1 MLGARW
7 RRVASVKALALK
19 LEVSWRLILIALSV
33 PPTGF
38 EPACAVCNPFSHPAP
53 GGTDFRTGEFSPPR
67 AVPQGRV
74 LGGRNYFGERGRAEP
89 AAPCMN
95 LRNLPV
101 PLLPNPVMPQTAV
114 ISQQARRGGRDRPA
128 SPLPQVP
135 GMPFQLFPQR
145 RFFPAQTMLG
155 LAALED
161 GYGTIGTVKQPGC
174 AQPPCGRDGGGITD
188 QHIQRSRRRGY
199 AWQSI
204 GEADGA

>member
-7 RRVASVKALALK
+7 RRVSSVKALALK

-38 EPACAVCNPFSHPAP
+38 EPVCAVCNPFSHPAP

-74 LGGRNYFGERGRAEP
+74 LSGRNYFGERGRAEP

-114 ISQQARRGGRDRPA
+114 LSQQARRGGKDLPA
-128 SPLPQVP
+128 SALPQVP
-135 GMPFQLFPQR
+135 GMPGQFFRQR
-145 RFFPAQTMLG
+145 RFIVEQTMLSSRRWEG
-155 LAALED
+155 M
-161 GYGTIGTVKQPGC
+161 YGTIGTCQ
-174 AQPPCGRDGGGITD
+174 
-188 QHIQRSRRRGY
+188 
-199 AWQSI
+199 
-204 GEADGA
+204 